1 MKVSNIFIAS
11 AILSI
16 VILSCKKSA
25 DDVLAPAIATAA
37 GSFTWTENGG
47 AVITADSA
55 FWTTYNGGTGI
66 RAYKGANLA
75 NFFEINWAG
84 NSNTVVGAK
93 TLNTTGDFTFVKLPI
108 YYINPTNQTLN
119 LTSFS
124 NNKVTGNATVTVT
137 GGTITTLALTFT
149 ELPKK

>member
-1 MKVSNIFIAS
+1 MKVLNIFITS

-16 VILSCKKSA
+16 TILSCKKSTE
-25 DDVLAPAIATAA
+25 DVPAPLAAAA

-84 NSNTVVGAK
+84 NSNTAVGAK

-119 LTSFS
+119 ISAFA
-124 NNKVTGNATVTVT
+124 NNKITGNATVTVT